1 MLIPMDTRRL
11 LLRKPQMRD
20 AEDLFAMLS
29 DAETCRM
36 DGNYPPYTA
45 MDESFFADVR
55 AIVADGDDRLFAQE
69 RASGRMI
76 AILHVMPGDRAR
88 QAEIGFVVTRAN
100 RRQGYA
106 REAVTALLAQLAA
119 SGDFDSVKATCY
131 ADNLPSAALLRS
143 LGFEEMTCEQ
153 PEDVLPQ
160 RLFVKA
166 LAPEGGFFP

>member
-1 MLIPMDTRRL
+1 MLTPMNTRRL
-11 LLRKPQMRD
+11 LLRKPQLSD

-45 MDESFFADVR
+45 MDEAFFADVR
-55 AIVADGDDRLFAQE
+55 AIVANGEDRLFAQE
-69 RASGRMI
+69 RSSGRMV
-76 AILHVMPGDRAR
+76 AILHVMPGDSPR
-88 QAEIGFVVTRAN
+88 QAEIGFIVTHSV

-106 REAVTALLAQLAA
+106 RESVTALLAQLSA

-131 ADNLPSAALLRS
+131 ADNLPSAALLLS
-143 LGFEEMTCEQ
+143 LGFEEKPCSPADSSQ
-153 PEDVLPQ
+153 GQ

-166 LAPEGGFFP
+166 LAPEKRSGL